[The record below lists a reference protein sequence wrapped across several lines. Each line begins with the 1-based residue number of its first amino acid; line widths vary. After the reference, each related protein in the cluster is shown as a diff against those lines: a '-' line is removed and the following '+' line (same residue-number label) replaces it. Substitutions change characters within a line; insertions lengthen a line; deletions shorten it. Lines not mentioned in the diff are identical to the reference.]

1 VIVKGYVLAV
11 ANMKGGVG
19 KTATVVELSQ
29 ALAADD
35 PRNKILVIDVDA
47 QASASFAIAGE
58 DVLGSLIRDRR
69 TIDSFLEDILIFNRP
84 RSLADCI
91 RRDVCS
97 VYQGDFTLNISLIAS
112 SPPLR
117 TVERGLIHA
126 LTRAK
131 YDMER
136 IEREMCGLIAD
147 ELNTLRS
154 QFDYI
159 IFDCSPGISIL
170 TEAAIREAD
179 LVVVP
184 TIPDFLSMLSLNA
197 FRDNVWNQLVAAGNA
212 SGQRKARLLPHV
224 LLTRRRLMKSHQ
236 VEPFYELPGVRCFE
250 TIIPESP
257 RVPEA
262 LERTVMGYPTFSRL
276 WGEITPLLQGLVRE
290 VKYNLHQHR
299 MAAE

>member
-1 VIVKGYVLAV
+1 VKGIVLTV

-35 PRNKILVIDVDA
+35 PRNRILVVDVDA

-58 DVLGSLIRDRR
+58 EILSHLIRDGR
-69 TIDSFLEDILIFNRP
+69 TIDAFLEDLLIRNRP
-84 RSLADCI
+84 RTLADCV
-91 RRDVCS
+91 RRDISC
-97 VYQGDFTLNISLIAS
+97 VYHADTPLDISIIAS

-126 LTRAK
+126 LTRSK

-136 IEREMCGLIAD
+136 IEVEMCGLIRD
-147 ELNTLRS
+147 ELTTLRD

-159 IFDCSPGISIL
+159 IFDCSPGISLL

-197 FRDNVWNQLVAAGNA
+197 FRDNVWNKLVEAG
-212 SGQRKARLLPHV
+212 GGLPRPRRLPNV
-224 LLTRRRLMKSHQ
+224 LLTRRRMTRAHKI
-236 VEPFYELPGVRCFE
+236 EPFYDLPGVNCFD

-257 RVPEA
+257 TVPEA
-262 LERTVMGYPTFSRL
+262 LERTVVGYPTFVSL
-276 WGEITPLLQGLVRE
+276 WQEMVPILQNLVRE
-290 VKYNLHQHR
+290 IKYQLHQHR
-299 MAAE
+299 AAAE

>member
-1 VIVKGYVLAV
+1 VIVKGNVLAV

-35 PRNKILVIDVDA
+35 PRNRILVIDVDA

-58 DVLGSLIRDRR
+58 DVLGALIREGR
-69 TIDSFLEDILIFNRP
+69 TIDAYLEDILIHNRP
-84 RSLADCI
+84 RTLADCI
-91 RRDVCS
+91 RRDVCT
-97 VYQGDFTLNISLIAS
+97 VYQGESTLNISLVAS

-126 LTRAK
+126 LTRSK

-136 IEREMCGLIAD
+136 IEKEMCSLLAE
-147 ELNTLRS
+147 ELTSLRA

-179 LVVVP
+179 LVIVP

-197 FRDNVWNQLVAAGNA
+197 FRDNVWNQLA
-212 SGQRKARLLPHV
+212 SGEAGLQRPRLLPHV
-224 LLTRRRLMKSHQ
+224 LLTRRRLMKAHR
-236 VEPFYELPGVRCFE
+236 VEPFYDLQGVRCFE

-262 LERTVMGYPTFSRL
+262 LERTVIGYPTFSRL
-276 WGEITPLLQGLVRE
+276 WGEMTPILHGLVRE
-290 VKYNLHQHR
+290 VKYYLHQHR
-299 MAAE
+299 LAAE